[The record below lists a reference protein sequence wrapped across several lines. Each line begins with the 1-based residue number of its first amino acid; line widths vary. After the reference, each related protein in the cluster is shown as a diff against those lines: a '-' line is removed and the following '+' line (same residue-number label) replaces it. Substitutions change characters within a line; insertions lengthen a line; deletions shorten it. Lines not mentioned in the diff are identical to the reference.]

1 MVAVIPTSLAA
12 SKRSG
17 IMRPLDTRH
26 FVSASQNLKC
36 HSGCKQ
42 RVCVSKVPTFLN
54 SMATRLQFENNCEV
68 GVFSKLT
75 NAYCLVAIGGSEN
88 FYSAFESELADV
100 IPIVKTSLGGTRI
113 IGRLCAGNKNG
124 LLVPH
129 TTTDQELQHL
139 RNSLPDQVVVQRIEE
154 RLSALG
160 NCIACNDHVALA
172 HTDLDKET
180 EEIIADVL
188 GVEVFR
194 QTIAGNI
201 LVGSYCALS
210 NRGGIVHPHTSVED
224 LDELSTLL
232 QVPLV
237 AGTVNRGSEVIGA
250 GMTVNDWTAFCGS
263 DTTATELSVID
274 SIFKLRE
281 AQPSSIVDEMRKSL
295 IDTYV

>member
-1 MVAVIPTSLAA
+1 M
-12 SKRSG
+12 
-17 IMRPLDTRH
+17 
-26 FVSASQNLKC
+26 
-36 HSGCKQ
+36 
-42 RVCVSKVPTFLN
+42 
-54 SMATRLQFENNCEV
+54 FENSCEV

-75 NAYCLVAIGGSEN
+75 NAFCLVAIGGSES
-88 FYSAFESELADV
+88 FYSTFEAELADV
-100 IPIVKTSLGGTRI
+100 IPVVKTSIGGNRI
-113 IGRLCAGNKNG
+113 IGRLCVGNKNG
-124 LLVPH
+124 LLLPH
-129 TTTDQELQHL
+129 TTTDQGSFFIQLMLVGFNYNYSRKFALLYLLLHVLFDYVVEELQHL

-172 HTDLDKET
+172 HTDLDRET

-201 LVGSYCALS
+201 LVGSYCSFS
-210 NRGGIVHPHTSVED
+210 NRGGLVHPHTSIED

-250 GMTVNDWTAFCGS
+250 GLTVNDWTAFCGS
-263 DTTATELSVID
+263 DTTATELSVIE
-274 SIFKLRE
+274 SVFKLRE
-281 AQPSSIVDEMRKSL
+281 AQPNAVVDEMRKSL
-295 IDTYV
+295 IDSYV